1 MVNFPYN
8 SMAYVYIRV
17 GAGNR
22 TIGGKL
28 EYYPQQYASMV
39 TITYIHTYIVTI
51 I

>member
-1 MVNFPYN
+1 MVNFAYN
-8 SMAYVYIRV
+8 SIAYVYIIEW

-39 TITYIHTYIVTI
+39 TITYIHT
-51 I
+51 